1 MMTLHFF
8 FFSCLYNSRAIVS
21 NEDLRPSSSWMDLWS
36 HDFWGTPLDHAGSH
50 QSWRPLCVLS
60 FRLNYFWSGTHAKVS
75 HKKFSS
81 LLSFNELG
89 RSRINGKK
97 LLIFLWCLIVRPS
110 GPTRKSNDCVIA
122 HDREGEGG
130 RKIKTNVR
138 GVGREEISA
147 ITWFNFR
154 ENGATYFVHVAWI
167 TIWGDAWM
175 IESTKVHSFF
185 FTLSCNERSFS
196 NIQECQ

>member
-60 FRLNYFWSGTHAKVS
+60 FRLNYFWSGTVHTPKFPIKDS
-75 HKKFSS
+75 H
-81 LLSFNELG
+81 LYYLSTSWG
-89 RSRINGKK
+89 GGINGKK

-110 GPTRKSNDCVIA
+110 GLDTQVEWLCDCTRQ
-122 HDREGEGG
+122 GG
-130 RKIKTNVR
+130 WRKIKTNVR

-175 IESTKVHSFF
+175 IESTKVHSFCF
-185 FTLSCNERSFS
+185 PPPV
-196 NIQECQ
+196 